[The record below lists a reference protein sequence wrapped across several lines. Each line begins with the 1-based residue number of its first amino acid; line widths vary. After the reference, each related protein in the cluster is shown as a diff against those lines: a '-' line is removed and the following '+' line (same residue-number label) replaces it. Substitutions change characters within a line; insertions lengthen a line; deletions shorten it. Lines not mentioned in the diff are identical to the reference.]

1 MTTTTTRRLGSGTI
15 ALALATSAFAAPSAF
30 AQDADAVAEI
40 ESGAVN
46 WPIKESFNNYIKM
59 PFVEGTITTDGGIVE
74 NGKSFD
80 FVVNPDES
88 ELDADG
94 NGTLQLDGS
103 IHYQGHHGQ
112 LDLKYSDIKIV
123 VTNGT
128 DATITADYDL
138 QGALPGQE
146 QQDNHVQDA
155 EISSFVLDE
164 ALLPESEASYEQNGL
179 KTTFLQGA
187 VDSLLNY
194 DAGPV
199 EDGDVDLSVTFA
211 EVKDGEEEP
220 TPDPDPTPVNSSVSS
235 NNEGSADGGIIAA
248 IVALIAAVGAAGAAA
263 GGFIPGFDINKI
275 LKQFG
280 L

>member
-1 MTTTTTRRLGSGTI
+1 MTTTTRRLGSGAI
-15 ALALATSAFAAPSAF
+15 ALALATSALQHLPHSLRMLT
-30 AQDADAVAEI
+30 QLSI

-146 QQDNHVQDA
+146 QQDAHVQDA
-155 EISSFVLDE
+155 ENLFLRLGRST
-164 ALLPESEASYEQNGL
+164 ASR
-179 KTTFLQGA
+179 
-187 VDSLLNY
+187 V
-194 DAGPV
+194 
-199 EDGDVDLSVTFA
+199 
-211 EVKDGEEEP
+211 
-220 TPDPDPTPVNSSVSS
+220 
-235 NNEGSADGGIIAA
+235 
-248 IVALIAAVGAAGAAA
+248 
-263 GGFIPGFDINKI
+263 
-275 LKQFG
+275 
-280 L
+280 